1 MRKSTFITVAAVGG
15 LLAAGA
21 CTKKDTAATDSA
33 GTAAM
38 ADTGMGTA
46 GTTGTTGTYSGTAA
60 TTPTMSDTAAG
71 TMGNAGRDTLKGRS
85 SGDTTTKK

>member
-1 MRKSTFITVAAVGG
+1 MRKSTFIAVAAIGG

-21 CTKKDTAATDSA
+21 CSKKDTAATDSA

-46 GTTGTTGTYSGTAA
+46 GSTTGTMG
-60 TTPTMSDTAAG
+60 TTPTMSDTTATG
-71 TMGNAGRDTLKGRS
+71 TGTTTGTDSLSGRA